1 MGRRRGPLLSSSK
14 ACAVITAAV
23 IVFTSLFALPSQ
35 AADDKSDFY
44 KTLYSI
50 NKDSKKNLVANTATI
65 IFSPSINKKQKRKFK
80 ATAESS
86 LSFWSKEA
94 NLGNVSILFW
104 SPSDISWAKQKFAEQ
119 TPGWGLNAKRLH
131 GDIAM
136 INGKQ
141 TCIRSINDSNYQKPF
156 SSEPELSHIT
166 RICVDDN
173 KWMAWHW
180 HVITHEITHMWQYSA
195 IDINTSPWLWIIEG
209 GATYYGLALSGID
222 QPNAKENIKHMYS
235 TYFMYDDYG
244 RSLVKKIEKDSS
256 ALVKFLDSTL
266 PPTNYS
272 ENTRNINI
280 TNASYKIGSL
290 VVAKMVEKYGH
301 EKFVEFYNSLSTS
314 NDYKENFKSI
324 YGIKFSI
331 FCKEIA
337 KDLFNQV
344 K

>member
-1 MGRRRGPLLSSSK
+1 LSSSK
-14 ACAVITAAV
+14 ACAVITASV

-35 AADDKSDFY
+35 AADDKSEFY
-44 KTLYSI
+44 KTLSSI
-50 NKDSKKNLVANTATI
+50 NKESKKNLVANTANVS
-65 IFSPSINKKQKRKFK
+65 FSPSIKAKQKQKFE
-80 ATAESS
+80 ATVARS

-104 SPSDISWAKQKFAEQ
+104 SPSDITWAKQRFSEQ
-119 TPGWGLNAKRLH
+119 TLGWGLSAKQLD

-136 INGKQ
+136 INGKL

-173 KWMAWHW
+173 KWTAWHW

-195 IDINTSPWLWIIEG
+195 ININSSPWLWIIEG

-222 QPNAKENIKHMYS
+222 QPNARENIKHMYS
-235 TYFMYDDYG
+235 TYLTYDEYG
-244 RSLVKKIEKDSS
+244 SSLLRKIEKDSS

-272 ENTRNINI
+272 QNTRNMNI

-290 VVAKMVEKYGH
+290 VVAKMVEEYGH
-301 EKFVEFYNSLSTS
+301 KKFVEFYNSLGTS
-314 NDYKENFKSI
+314 NDYKENFESI
-324 YGIKFSI
+324 YGIKFSV
-331 FCKEIA
+331 FCKKIA
-337 KDLFNQV
+337 KDLLKQV
-344 K
+344 R